1 MPDMKKI
8 NWDEV
13 PTEIVTPSMHRKL
26 IYGEKLM
33 IAKMKF
39 KEGFLVPLHEHHHE
53 QITHVLQGKIRFW
66 LGKNKEE
73 VMDLTDGD
81 VLVIP
86 SNLPHEALM
95 MTDVEEIDTWTP
107 LREDWLDG
115 TDDYLKNVR

>member
-1 MPDMKKI
+1 MKKI

-115 TDDYLKNVR
+115 TDDYLKNGR